1 MSNLTLSDSR
11 AISGVDRS
19 TLAARYREV
28 RAQTERLCAPLV
40 TEDYQVQAC
49 NETSPPKWHLAHSAW
64 FFETF
69 VLGPLAPG
77 YSPYHPQF
85 GHLFNSYYQAIGSFH
100 ARNQRHVVAR
110 PTVEEVYAYR
120 RQVDE
125 CVLELLASAAEGPY
139 EVVAERVVLGLHHE
153 QQHQE
158 LLLMD
163 IKRNFV
169 ANPLLPA
176 YAPDAPRAVGR
187 APERSWL
194 SFAEGV
200 QEIGFAGDGFCFD
213 NETPRHRVFLEPY
226 RLASRLVTN
235 GEYRAFVEADGY
247 GQAGLW
253 LSDGW
258 KTVREQGWRSP
269 LYWLEREGDWWEYT
283 LRGLE
288 PLDPDSPV
296 CHLSYYEADAFARW
310 AGARLPTEA
319 ELEVAGAGRPV
330 EGSFVESGHFHPRPA
345 RDEEDGQ
352 WFGELWQWTASAYSA
367 YPGFRPLP
375 GALGEYNGKFMAN
388 QYVLRGGSCATP
400 RSHMRPTYR
409 NFFYPQDRW
418 PFTGIR
424 LATEG

>member
-1 MSNLTLSDSR
+1 MTQTITEQRAESGLDSR
-11 AISGVDRS
+11 G
-19 TLAARYREV
+19 TLASRYREV
-28 RAQTERLCAPLV
+28 RAQTERICAPLV

-49 NETSPPKWHLAHSAW
+49 NETSPPKWHLAHSSW

-69 VLGPLAPG
+69 ALGPLAQG
-77 YSPYHPQF
+77 YAPYHPQF
-85 GHLFNSYYQAIGSFH
+85 GHLFNSYYQGIGTFH

-110 PTVEEVYAYR
+110 PTVAEVYAYR
-120 RQVDE
+120 AQVDE
-125 CVLELLASAAEGPY
+125 SLLGLLAAAEEGPY
-139 EVVAERVVLGLHHE
+139 EVIAERVELGLHHE

-163 IKRNFV
+163 IKRNFA

-176 YAPDAPRAVGR
+176 YAPDASRPRGR
-187 APERSWL
+187 APERRWL
-194 SFAEGV
+194 GCAEGV
-200 QEIGFAGDGFCFD
+200 HEIGFPGGGFCFD
-213 NETPRHRVFLEPY
+213 NETPRHRVFLEPH

-235 GEYRAFVEADGY
+235 GEYREFLAAGGY
-247 GQAGLW
+247 EQAGLW

-258 KTVREQGWRSP
+258 KTVREQGWRAP
-269 LYWLEREGDWWEYT
+269 LYWLEREGEWHEYT

-288 PLDPDSPV
+288 PLALDAPV
-296 CHLSYYEADAFARW
+296 CHVSFYEAEAFARW

-319 ELEVAGAGRPV
+319 ELEVALSGRPI
-330 EGSFVESGHFHPRPA
+330 EGSFAESGSLHPRPA
-345 RDEEDGQ
+345 QGEQDGQ

-367 YPGFRPLP
+367 YPGFRPLA

-400 RSHMRPTYR
+400 RSHMRATYR